1 MRLGLPGDDE
11 DDLDDGAIPA
21 PEGVAVT
28 TRYLPLLLG
37 YALCTPT
44 VVLDGRPVAVV
55 GWGRVII
62 PAPPG
67 EHHIHVEVPLFGSR
81 RVGVADCTAVV
92 TEGDNPTVVSVGLG
106 NVNGVTLGY
115 LSNLPMGGSASV
127 KKILRTYTITGQA
140 TGINI
145 SNPLQPARKN
155 FEFKVRCP

>member
-92 TEGDNPTVVSVGLG
+92 TEGVFTELEYRAPRGGNAPGWVGPRRSG
-106 NVNGVTLGY
+106 
-115 LSNLPMGGSASV
+115 
-127 KKILRTYTITGQA
+127 
-140 TGINI
+140 
-145 SNPLQPARKN
+145 
-155 FEFKVRCP
+155 

>member
-1 MRLGLPGDDE
+1 MRLGLPGNDE
-11 DDLDDGAIPA
+11 DDDLDGADLVAA

-28 TRYLPLLLG
+28 TGYHPLLFG

-44 VVLDGRPVAVV
+44 VLLDGRPQPVV

-92 TEGDNPTVVSVGLG
+92 TEGVFTELEYRAPRGGNAPGWVGPRRSG
-106 NVNGVTLGY
+106 
-115 LSNLPMGGSASV
+115 
-127 KKILRTYTITGQA
+127 
-140 TGINI
+140 
-145 SNPLQPARKN
+145 
-155 FEFKVRCP
+155 